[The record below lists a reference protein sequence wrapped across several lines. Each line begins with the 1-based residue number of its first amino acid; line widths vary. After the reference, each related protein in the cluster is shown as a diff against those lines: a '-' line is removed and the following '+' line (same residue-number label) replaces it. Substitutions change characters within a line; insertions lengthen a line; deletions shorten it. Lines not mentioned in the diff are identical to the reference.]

1 MRTNVSSNSPT
12 QPTMN
17 KHKLMRMSRQ
27 ALKKRSLKPIKFLWA
42 LSVLML
48 LWCAAVG
55 TVSASYV
62 EDIVAALGLNQ
73 EQLRSLNEGE
83 IVAFEVAEA
92 TQKEL
97 AVGLSVYLAAPPEK
111 LIVFFKRGDL
121 ATVDPD
127 VVTYQEIAQKSDANP
142 FKEFMFTPDQLD
154 EARNLLTVTAGDR
167 FNLSAE
173 EIKSFAALKKNSA
186 DWNEVDLVAA
196 VSRHYQQ
203 ILLNRLQEYRKRGLA
218 GIAPYAREKIET
230 NPAEEL
236 RIAASSSK
244 LLTQFSPILQKFW
257 LNYPAPLPLGTE
269 EHFFWI
275 NRKVDDRPTAIL
287 SHRILHSSDTAAV
300 IITRQFFV
308 GHSYNSS
315 HLIVGCLP
323 YRDGS
328 IVIYTHRTSTDQVTG
343 LGKKLK
349 HNIGREQM
357 KKQMMINLN
366 GLRSAV
372 QSSSSGK

>member
-1 MRTNVSSNSPT
+1 MK
-12 QPTMN
+12 MN
-17 KHKLMRMSRQ
+17 RQ
-27 ALKKRSLKPIKFLWA
+27 ALKKRSRTK
-42 LSVLML
+42 L
-48 LWCAAVG
+48 LWLLSTLLLGWSVAAG
-55 TVSASYV
+55 TVSASSV
-62 EDIVAALGLNQ
+62 EEIVTALELNQ
-73 EQLRSLNEGE
+73 DQLRRLHKGE
-83 IVAFEVAEA
+83 IVAFEVVEA
-92 TQKEL
+92 TKKEL
-97 AVGLSVYLAAPPEK
+97 AVGLSVYVAAPPEK
-111 LIVFFKRGDL
+111 LAAFFKQGDL

-127 VVTYQEIAQKSDANP
+127 VVTYQEITQKSSSNP
-142 FKEFMFTPDQLD
+142 FKEFIFTSDQID
-154 EARNLLTVTAGDR
+154 EARDLLSVSAGDE
-167 FNLSAE
+167 FNLSTE
-173 EIKSFAALKKNSA
+173 EIRSFAALKKNSTDWREA
-186 DWNEVDLVAA
+186 DLIAA

-218 GIAPYAREKIET
+218 GITPYARERKET

-236 RIAASSSK
+236 HIAAQNSK
-244 LLTQFSPILQKFW
+244 LLAQFSPVLQKFW
-257 LNYPAPLPLGTE
+257 LDYPAPLPPGTE
-269 EHFFWI
+269 ERFFWL
-275 NRKVDDRPTAIL
+275 NRRVDDRPTAIL
-287 SHRILHSSDTAAV
+287 SHRILHSSDTATV

-328 IVIYTHRTSTDQVTG
+328 IVIYTHRTSTDQVAG

-372 QSSSSGK
+372 QSSNLKK